1 MKAKL
6 IKTARE
12 HKEALRRLETL
23 MLMDINR
30 GTPEADELELLTLL
44 LHAYEEEHYPIPPP
58 DPIEAIK
65 FRMDQMGMKPAD
77 MHKILGSRQRYSD
90 IMNGRR
96 KLTLPMMRRLH
107 KELKIPLETLVGM
120 E

>member
-1 MKAKL
+1 MVKPIHNNKEYKAALARIYKL
-6 IKTARE
+6 I
-12 HKEALRRLETL
+12 HSDVEA
-23 MLMDINR
+23 
-30 GTPEADELELLTLL
+30 GTPEADEMKLLILVIED
-44 LHAYEEEHYPIPPP
+44 YEKEHYPVPPP

-65 FRMDQMGMKPAD
+65 FRMDQLGMKPAD

-90 IMNGRR
+90 IMTGRR

-107 KELKIPLETLVGM
+107 KELKIPLETLVGV